1 MTHITKIKSYAL
13 SSKYGDGKVLG
24 QPKSK
29 KTLVFVEIKTDSKLS
44 GIGETYCGVYFPEL
58 IDDIVKSY
66 SLGLKGVDIFDY
78 DQIKIKKEVPFVGRD
93 GLLSSIWSAI
103 DIALWDIR
111 SKCKNKPISEL
122 ISNSK
127 ISFQNLYASG
137 GSAALSP
144 HEITKD
150 VKLQLDNGFKSYKMR
165 IGYQKKSVDL
175 KRVEFAK
182 KMLGE
187 KNILMLD
194 AIMGTLKPPWDLQTA
209 RQYIEDLRK
218 YEPFWLEEPLHP
230 SNIEDHI
237 RLRKTSK
244 INIASG
250 EALSGYIDYWSFIK
264 NKAVDIIQL
273 DVTHCGG
280 ITGAIEIIKLA
291 EKHNLKIALHV
302 WGSKLSF
309 LSNLHVSFLS
319 KNIIYLEFPTVN
331 LDLSNY
337 LDSEE
342 LFISESTIF
351 KPTFSGVGIRFK
363 SSLVNKFKFIKGS
376 GFKL

>member
-1 MTHITKIKSYAL
+1 MTHITKIRSYAL

-29 KTLVFVEIKTDSKLS
+29 KTLVFIEIKTDSNLS

-66 SLGLKGVDIFDY
+66 SQSLKGINIFDY
-78 DQIKIKKEVPFVGRD
+78 EQIQIKKEVPFVGRD

-111 SKCKNKPISEL
+111 SKFKNEPICDL
-122 ISNSK
+122 ISKSK

-137 GSAALSP
+137 GSAALNP
-144 HEITKD
+144 NEIMED
-150 VKLQLDNGFKSYKMR
+150 VQLQLDNGFKSYKMR
-165 IGYQKKSVDL
+165 IGYQKKSIDL
-175 KRVEFAK
+175 KRIESAK
-182 KMLGE
+182 KILGE

-209 RQYIEDLRK
+209 RQYIKDLKK
-218 YEPFWLEEPLHP
+218 YKPFWLEEPLHP
-230 SNIEDHI
+230 SSIEDHI

-291 EKHNLKIALHV
+291 EKNNMKVALHV

-331 LDLSNY
+331 LALSHY
-337 LDSEE
+337 LESEE
-342 LFISESTIF
+342 LSISESKIF
-351 KPTFSGVGIRFK
+351 KPTFLGVGIKFK
-363 SSLVNKFKFIKGS
+363 SSLVNQFKFIKGS
-376 GFKL
+376 GFKI